1 MRDKDER
8 ELIRLLARLL
18 GRQLDSVIKMVGLAR
33 RPVDPSFWNE
43 EVQRMAP
50 PVGDVLGTSAFHAA
64 QEWVARYQVAPRF
77 EALEQS
83 IFKWADDYGFDLVK
97 GINDT
102 NRQLIADA
110 LKKFIDDP
118 DMKLRDFRDLLSR
131 PMGYSPYRA
140 QMIGVTETTRAYY
153 QGGKVMAD
161 EVRAAGI
168 QMVAVWHTANDERV
182 CPICGPLNGVR
193 ETSPGSGVW
202 PGMQGPPPAHPNCRC
217 SIGYE
222 VA

>member
-1 MRDKDER
+1 MRDKDEL

-33 RPVDPSFWNE
+33 RPIDPSFWNE

-50 PVGDVLGTSAFHAA
+50 PVGDALGNSAFHAA

-118 DMKLRDFRDLLSR
+118 DMKVRDFRDLLSR

-161 EVRAAGI
+161 EVRAAGEI
-168 QMVAVWHTANDERV
+168 AHE
-182 CPICGPLNGVR
+182 CPICWPLHGAR
-193 ETSPGSGVW
+193 ETSPGSQLWQYPDG
-202 PGMQGPPPAHPNCRC
+202 GTSGPPPAHPNCRC